1 MSRVFVLPA
10 LLALVLL
17 PGAVKAGP
25 TVVPSDAVKVAPNQF
40 YGPWINDRETYF
52 HRSYYFKVQP
62 TDKEYQ
68 RHEVIFFKKGPPL
81 FYYYSPESKQFW
93 GRGFYDC
100 HGQQLYQ
107 FLQVPERSGDL
118 NKINFDAKPA
128 DVPPK
133 LGAVNPPADG
143 TAPPPG
149 TAGGATPGGKAG
161 TPPPPGTA
169 GGATPTPPGTAG
181 GATPPPPGTAGG
193 ATPTPPGG
201 GKAGQQVS
209 AKGPQ
214 LVLPPDEP
222 AQTAPF
228 GG

>member
-1 MSRVFVLPA
+1 MSRIFVLPA
-10 LLALVLL
+10 LLGLVLL

-25 TVVPSDAVKVAPNQF
+25 TVVPSDAVKAAPNQF

-68 RHEVIFFKKGPPL
+68 RHEVIFLKKGPPL

-100 HGQQLYQ
+100 HGRQLYQ

-118 NKINFDAKPA
+118 NKINFDAKPV

-133 LGAVNPPADG
+133 LGAVNPPAGG
-143 TAPPPG
+143 TAPPQDPSV
-149 TAGGATPGGKAG
+149 AGGAAQGGKVGPVPGTNTSSGTPGGSV
-161 TPPPPGTA
+161 TQPPPVAAKPGQA
-169 GGATPTPPGTAG
+169 P
-181 GATPPPPGTAGG
+181 
-193 ATPTPPGG
+193 
-201 GKAGQQVS
+201 

-222 AQTAPF
+222 AQTPPF
-228 GG
+228 ENPATRAGG